1 LTRASLEPNDR
12 RVKRRY
18 RSPQRAEQA
27 NATRREILEAARRL
41 FSSRGFGRTTMEAVA
56 TEADVSVATV
66 YLIFGNKLA
75 LVSAL
80 LAEAS
85 EDPSLDVQ
93 QVLDEVD
100 PQRQASV
107 GAHLIREL
115 HERTSGVTGILRSG
129 RGNDPILESMW
140 DAWQAGHLEV
150 VTKVARHLA
159 RRGGLRS
166 GLDEARA
173 ADVLYTLT
181 GSETFRQLVMERCW
195 SPDRFEE
202 WLADSIRRLVI
213 AEAAR

>member
-1 LTRASLEPNDR
+1 MSLESNGR

-27 NATRREILEAARRL
+27 NATRREILEASRRL
-41 FSSRGFGRTTMEAVA
+41 FTSRGFGRTTMEAVA

-80 LAEAS
+80 LADAR

-100 PQRQASV
+100 LQRQASI

-115 HERTSGVTGILRSG
+115 HERTAGVTGILRSG
-129 RGNDPILESMW
+129 RGNDPTLESMW
-140 DAWQAGHLEV
+140 NAWQAGHLEV

-166 GLDEARA
+166 GLDATHA

-181 GSETFRQLVMERCW
+181 GSETFRQLVTDRGW

-213 AEAAR
+213 ANAAG

>member
-1 LTRASLEPNDR
+1 LTRASLKPNDR

-41 FSSRGFGRTTMEAVA
+41 FTSRGFGRTTMEAVA
-56 TEADVSVATV
+56 TEAEVSVATV

-80 LAEAS
+80 LAEAR

-100 PQRQASV
+100 PPRQARI
-107 GAHLIREL
+107 GPHLIREL
-115 HERTSGVTGILRSG
+115 HERTAVVTGILRSG

-140 DAWQAGHLEV
+140 DAWQAGHLEA
-150 VTKVARHLA
+150 VTKVALQLA
-159 RRGGLRS
+159 SRGGLRP
-166 GLDEARA
+166 GLDETHA

-181 GSETFRQLVMERCW
+181 GSETFRQLVMERGW

-202 WLADSIRRLVI
+202 WLADSIRRLLLL
-213 AEAAR
+213 ES

>member
-1 LTRASLEPNDR
+1 VNLEPNDR

-41 FSSRGFGRTTMEAVA
+41 FTSRGFGRTTMEAVA

-80 LAEAS
+80 LADAS

-100 PQRQASV
+100 PQRQASI

-115 HERTSGVTGILRSG
+115 HERTAGVTGILLSG

-140 DAWQAGHLEV
+140 DAWQAGHFEV
-150 VTKVARHLA
+150 VTKVARYLA

-166 GLDEARA
+166 GLDETHA
-173 ADVLYTLT
+173 ADVLYALT
-181 GSETFRQLVMERCW
+181 GSEIFRQLVMERGW

-202 WLADSIRRLVI
+202 WLAYSIRRLVI
-213 AEAAR
+213 AEAAG